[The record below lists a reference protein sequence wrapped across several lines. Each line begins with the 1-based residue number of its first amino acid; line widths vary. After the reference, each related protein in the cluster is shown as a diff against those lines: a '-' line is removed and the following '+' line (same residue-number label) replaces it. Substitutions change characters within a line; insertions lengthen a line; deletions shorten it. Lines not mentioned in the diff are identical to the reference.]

1 MSVCYPV
8 FMVDRSGYVDWAAK
22 YPLEGLTTDKEYDRA
37 MAAKEDVSIPVG
49 EEQLYPEEMHDDVAI
64 VMEAIVK
71 AIEGNSGDEDDVAP
85 FAQFGRTM
93 YWSWIDGAS
102 QPNELG
108 LPSGFL
114 ELSLDTEG
122 LRTAANQL
130 KQTNVEKVL
139 SLCQDKG
146 VEIADLEEIVDGGL
160 PVFVEK
166 WLKVIQECLDED
178 KALVME
184 CYG

>member
-1 MSVCYPV
+1 
-8 FMVDRSGYVDWAAK
+8 MVDRSGYVDWAAK
-22 YPLEGLTTDKEYDRA
+22 YPWQSLKTGKEWDRA
-37 MAAKEDVSIPVG
+37 MAEKAEVSVLVDNEP
-49 EEQLYPEEMHDDVAI
+49 YPPELHRHVVI
-64 VMEAIVK
+64 VMEDIVK
-71 AIEGNSGDEDDVAP
+71 AIEEDLGDEDDVIP

-108 LPSGFL
+108 LQSGL
-114 ELSLDTEG
+114 IELSLDTEG

-130 KQTNVEKVL
+130 KETNVEKVL

-184 CYG
+184 VYG